1 MAKKNNKQSTSTR
14 KHNPEVITQII
25 REFKDQTRAEI
36 RKWRQALRMASDIE
50 NPHNHKLQDLYDN
63 LEADGH
69 FIAQVQLRKAAT
81 TGYGFGIINRSS
93 GKIDE
98 KKTELFQSEWFY
110 NFLDHAL
117 DSVIK
122 GYTVLEL
129 TDPAT
134 MELTLIP
141 RRNLVGVRQL
151 VLYEAS
157 GDKGIDI
164 STGYENT
171 LIRIGKPAD
180 LGVMAHLC
188 GQLIWKRNAQ
198 QSWAEFTERFGMPLI
213 SATTNKTSKA
223 DLDRIDNMLASL
235 GESARAVLPEG
246 TSIKIDPFSG
256 GDAYKVFDEQI
267 ERINAEMSKPITGG
281 TMVTDDGSSR
291 SQSEVHERNLDNKL
305 AESDRRLIQFVVNNQ
320 LIPIMHYWGW
330 PLNPETD
337 KFQWDDTFELS
348 LNQHW
353 NVVNQILN
361 RFTVDQEWIA
371 KRFNVPITG
380 ELATPI
386 ENDDENTHSQNLSR
400 NFQ

>member
-1 MAKKNNKQSTSTR
+1 MAKKNNKQSTSIR
-14 KHNPEVITQII
+14 KNTPEVVTQII

-36 RKWRQALRMASDIE
+36 QKWRQALRMASDIE

-386 ENDDENTHSQNLSR
+386 ENDDEDIHSHNLSR
-400 NFQ
+400 NFR

>member
-1 MAKKNNKQSTSTR
+1 MAKKNNKQSTSIR
-14 KHNPEVITQII
+14 KNTPEVVTQII

-36 RKWRQALRMASDIE
+36 QKWRQALRMASDIE

-81 TGYGFGIINRSS
+81 TGYSFRIVNRSS

-129 TDPAT
+129 TNPTT

-180 LGVMAHLC
+180 LGIMANLC

-305 AESDRRLIQFVVNNQ
+305 AESDRRQIQFVVNNQ

-353 NVVNQILN
+353 NVVNQILT
-361 RFTVDQEWIA
+361 RYTVDQEWIA
-371 KRFNVPITG
+371 NTFKVPITG
-380 ELATPI
+380 ELHAPKK
-386 ENDDENTHSQNLSR
+386 NDDENIHSRGLSR

>member
-1 MAKKNNKQSTSTR
+1 MAKKNNKQSTSIR
-14 KHNPEVITQII
+14 KNTPEVVTQII

-36 RKWRQALRMASDIE
+36 QKWRQALRMASDIE

-81 TGYGFGIINRSS
+81 TGYSFRIVNRSS

-129 TDPAT
+129 TNPTT

-180 LGVMAHLC
+180 LGIMANLC

-305 AESDRRLIQFVVNNQ
+305 AESDRRQIQFVVNNQ

-353 NVVNQILN
+353 NVVNQILT
-361 RFTVDQEWIA
+361 RYTVDQEWIA
-371 KRFNVPITG
+371 NTFKVPITG
-380 ELATPI
+380 ELHVPK
-386 ENDDENTHSQNLSR
+386 ENDDENIHSRGLSR